1 MVRVQGSEGVHARF
15 QGCTVPGA
23 SAPTP
28 GGAGDISCVSSVRL
42 SILGFCVLGCQE
54 GDLTV
59 GHPSHVPAG
68 RALHADPRRQADLL
82 PSVPRLWTSLLW
94 CQAGMCSLFPLFP
107 AHPHPD
113 FHTSLSIP
121 SFWLWCDQKITGH
134 RAGFRF

>member
-1 MVRVQGSEGVHARF
+1 MFMQDSRGVLFRGPRLQLLGVLGTSLA
-15 QGCTVPGA
+15 CPL
-23 SAPTP
+23 
-28 GGAGDISCVSSVRL
+28 CVSASWA
-42 SILGFCVLGCQE
+42 SVLGCQE

-68 RALHADPRRQADLL
+68 RALHADPRRQADFL
-82 PSVPRLWTSLLW
+82 PSVPCLWTSLLW

-107 AHPHPD
+107 SHPHPD